1 MRMNNPKFPVSRG
14 QTPSNFASRL
24 LAGLNFNFEDY
35 RPLLLPILRTNWKHR
50 IAWVLTEL
58 SLDIITKP
66 FFQACWPTVQIEG
79 RLSEHISYG
88 LKRMSIFKIKK

>member
-1 MRMNNPKFPVSRG
+1 MRMNNPKFPISRG